1 MKISEQ
7 AFVENYDKLATK
19 LLDENQ
25 AGGAWF
31 YGSDEEFEEWAGEVL
46 FEALEIFLNLCGI
59 EVEWDEIGTEGVD
72 IPQLNGANNRPIFA
86 RAAGKLHKNPLQIF

>member
-7 AFVENYDKLATK
+7 TFIENYDKLSAK

-31 YGSDEEFEEWAGEVL
+31 NGSGEEFEEWAGDVL
-46 FEALEIFLNLCGI
+46 F
-59 EVEWDEIGTEGVD
+59 
-72 IPQLNGANNRPIFA
+72 
-86 RAAGKLHKNPLQIF
+86 